1 MVTSRESGETPRS
14 RLYFEQMFVIL
25 NKEKG
30 KGVKAMTDLLYE
42 IFEELAR
49 EVAGLSDAQI
59 EMLFAETIKTLKAS
73 MWPVMSLS
81 TGEPAPV

>member
-1 MVTSRESGETPRS
+1 
-14 RLYFEQMFVIL
+14 
-25 NKEKG
+25 
-30 KGVKAMTDLLYE
+30 MTDLLYE

-49 EVAGLSDAQI
+49 EAAGLSDAQI

-81 TGEPAPV
+81 TDEPAPV

>member
-1 MVTSRESGETPRS
+1 
-14 RLYFEQMFVIL
+14 
-25 NKEKG
+25 
-30 KGVKAMTDLLYE
+30 MTDLLYE

>member
-14 RLYFEQMFVIL
+14 RLYFEQMFAIL

-49 EVAGLSDAQI
+49 EAAGLSDAQI

-81 TGEPAPV
+81 TDEPAPV

>member
-1 MVTSRESGETPRS
+1 MITSRASGETPSS
-14 RLYFEQMFVIL
+14 RLYFEQMFAIL

-49 EVAGLSDAQI
+49 EAAGLSDAQI

-81 TGEPAPV
+81 TDEPAPV